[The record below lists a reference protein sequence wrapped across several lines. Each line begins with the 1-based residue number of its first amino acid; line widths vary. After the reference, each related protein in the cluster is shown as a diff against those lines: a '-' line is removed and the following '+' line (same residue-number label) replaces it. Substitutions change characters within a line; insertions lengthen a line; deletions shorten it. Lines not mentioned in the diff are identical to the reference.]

1 MVIVSVIVLVS
12 YFGFA
17 LTFGVGFGAGLGA
30 DTVFGA
36 GEQIDSTQRSAASA
50 DRGMLAIALALGQLA
65 CTGGAAGFGAG
76 FEMTLALL
84 FGGGLGFA
92 GTLTVT
98 VLVMVR
104 VELDPGDPPVDPT
117 QTVTDPDPIL
127 DPCETP
133 ELEDPP
139 PEQPIAIWVSNPTS
153 AVATRTLAKL
163 KLPKRFFL
171 MTRKVNGLRGLR
183 RSFTQTKNPIQWMGF
198 FKVVAGAGFEP
209 TTSGL

>member
-76 FEMTLALL
+76 CETTLGLL
-84 FGGGLGFA
+84 FGGVLGFA

-98 VLVMVR
+98 VLVMVW
-104 VELDPGDPPVDPT
+104 VDLEPADPPLDPT
-117 QTVTDPDPIL
+117 QTVTEPEPIL

-139 PEQPIAIWVSNPTS
+139 PEQAMAIWVSNPTS
-153 AVATRTLAKL
+153 AVAIRTLAKL

-171 MTRKVNGLRGLR
+171 MTRKVNGLLGLR
-183 RSFTQTKNPIQWMGF
+183 RSFTQSKKPHPVDGVFQ
-198 FKVVAGAGFEP
+198 
-209 TTSGL
+209 SGCGGRI